1 VFCFFVKIIFI
12 IDIFINLVK
21 NNFMKFKTHPSV
33 VKVKGFLNPSF
44 QRFGS
49 RKAPGQAPGTL
60 QHTGIRRM
68 AKVLMTVHDYSE
80 TQYDAIPITE
90 IETSAPYLTDSTKTW
105 IQVQG
110 LHDIEQLKKVWDYFE
125 LHPLIQEDIVSI
137 TQRPKVEFY
146 GDVVFI
152 VLRMIAAGKREL
164 DEGFRTE
171 QISLVVGRNFVLSF
185 QESDDPIFDPV
196 IKRLALDNTRLRKLG
211 IDYLAY
217 ALVDNVV
224 DHYFAALDAIGET
237 IESVEEVVIDSPK
250 QENLQTIHGLRRDLI
265 YFRKSVWSL
274 RDGINSLLRD
284 EMPLFSGEVKIF
296 MRDVYDHVVQVIDSI
311 ENQRE
316 MVFSLYDM
324 YMSSLSNRM
333 NEVMKVLT
341 IIATI
346 FIPLTF
352 IAGIYGMNFNP
363 VAGKWSMPELN
374 WAWGYPASL
383 GVMVVVAFVMI
394 FFFKRKDWL

>member
-1 VFCFFVKIIFI
+1 
-12 IDIFINLVK
+12 
-21 NNFMKFKTHPSV
+21 MKFKVHPSV
-33 VKVKGFLNPSF
+33 VKVKGFLNPSL
-44 QRFGS
+44 QRLAS

-137 TQRPKVEFY
+137 SQRPKVEFY

-171 QISLVVGRNFVLSF
+171 QVSLVVGSNYVLSF
-185 QESDDPIFDPV
+185 QESDDPVFDPV

-211 IDYLAY
+211 VDYLAY

-224 DHYFAALDAIGET
+224 DHYFTALDALGET
-237 IESVEEVVIDSPK
+237 IESVEEVVIDTPR

-296 MRDVYDHVVQVIDSI
+296 MRDVYDHIVQVIDSI

-363 VAGKWSMPELN
+363 EAGKWNMPELN

-383 GVMVVVAFVMI
+383 GIMVIVAFVMV
-394 FFFKRKDWL
+394 FFFKRKGWF